1 MKKSNQPLLW
11 AARCRAL
18 YGICG
23 ITVILLI
30 LAGCQPKAPV
40 IYSIYPQIGNMGEPV
55 TIRGAFFGNDREGS
69 FITIAG
75 SWPTSMSYLDWR
87 DDEIRLR
94 IPEFGEAGLVHV
106 HVKGRKS
113 NGVLFTNQATL
124 PKQIQGI
131 ETGLGP
137 RIATVT
143 PQSGSIGSPITITGT
158 GFGNSRGSSGVYFP
172 WSAQMSASAPAE
184 AWVQEF
190 AEVSEADFG
199 YELWNDREIRV
210 RVPDGATGGNIEI
223 RTARGDSSPVF
234 FDLAGRPGT
243 KTFLGKRSY
252 TIAFSVALR
261 VGEAEKTNTMY
272 LWVPRPVV
280 SSAQRDMELLF
291 SNIEPFVDGYR
302 GTSLF
307 KLDNLAANSEARVSL
322 SWKIDVYGVETAVLP
337 QSIRQLANSPVS
349 AAYTQ
354 HSPQFPAADPR
365 IKNQAQAI
373 LGRERNPYI
382 KAQRIYQWFLG
393 NDMVWETQV
402 GGDIFSVM
410 ETKQVDPYFA
420 TLLYCTLLRSEGIPC
435 IPVAGVLV
443 DRNQQTMHHYWVEFW
458 IDGFGWIP
466 VDPAMGAGAVPPSF
480 NTNPNRASYYFGN
493 IDNQRIAFSRGFTG
507 LSPMDSR
514 SRTVTRGRSYSL
526 QNLWEEVVGI
536 DYYTSLWGDII
547 ITGMYVQ

>member
-1 MKKSNQPLLW
+1 MKKSKLPLF
-11 AARCRAL
+11 
-18 YGICG
+18 
-23 ITVILLI
+23 VILVI
-30 LAGCQPKAPV
+30 LAGCQQKAPV
-40 IYSIYPQIGNMGEPV
+40 IHSIYPQIGIMGEPV
-55 TIRGAFFGNDREGS
+55 TIRGAFFGNDREES

-94 IPEFGEAGLVHV
+94 IPEFGEAGLIYV

-113 NGVLFTNQATL
+113 NGVLFTNLATL
-124 PKQIQGI
+124 PQQMQGS

-137 RIATVT
+137 RITAVT
-143 PQSGSIGSPITITGT
+143 PQAGAIGSPLIITGT

-172 WSAQMSASAPAE
+172 WNAQMSASAPVE

-199 YELWNDREIRV
+199 YELWTDREIRV
-210 RVPDGATGGNIEI
+210 RVPDGAAAGDIEI
-223 RTARGDSSPVF
+223 RTARGNSSPVF

-252 TIAFSVALR
+252 TITSSVVLR
-261 VGEAEKTNTMY
+261 IGEAEKINTMY
-272 LWVPRPVV
+272 LWVPRPAE
-280 SSAQRDMELLF
+280 SSAQRDMELL
-291 SNIEPFVDGYR
+291 SSSIEPFVDGYR

-307 KLDNLAANSEARVSL
+307 KLDNLTAGSETRVSL
-322 SWKIDVYGVETAVLP
+322 SWKIDVYGVETSVLP

-354 HSPQFPAADPR
+354 SSAQLPAADPR
-365 IKNQAQAI
+365 IKSQAQSI
-373 LGRERNPYI
+373 LGRERNPYL
-382 KAQRIYQWFLG
+382 KAQRLYEWFLG
-393 NDMVWETQV
+393 NIVWDTQV
-402 GGDIFSVM
+402 DGDIFSVL
-410 ETKQVDPYFA
+410 ETKQADPYLA
-420 TLLYCTLLRSEGIPC
+420 TLLYCPLLRSEGIPC
-435 IPVAGVLV
+435 IPIAGVLV
-443 DRNQQTMHHYWVEFW
+443 NRNQQTMHHYWAEFW

-466 VDPAMGAGAVPPSF
+466 ADPAMGAVPPEF
-480 NTNPNRASYYFGN
+480 NINPNQASYYFGN
-493 IDNQRIAFSRGFTG
+493 IDNQRIAFSRDFTG